1 MFPRFGTPPVVYLRL
16 QSIFCKRENWLRLG
30 NWNKFHCTRLA
41 QSLHCK
47 GFFANARTGC
57 ASAIGT
63 SSIALGLHSP
73 CTQKL
78 IVELKT

>member
-1 MFPRFGTPPVVYLRL
+1 MFPRFGTPPVVYLHP
-16 QSIFCKRENWLRLG
+16 IPDG
-30 NWNKFHCTRLA
+30 T
-41 QSLHCK
+41 
-47 GFFANARTGC
+47 GARTGC

-63 SSIALGLHSP
+63 SSIALDIRLPRTRLGIVQVNLTLLSLLSWFGLHSP